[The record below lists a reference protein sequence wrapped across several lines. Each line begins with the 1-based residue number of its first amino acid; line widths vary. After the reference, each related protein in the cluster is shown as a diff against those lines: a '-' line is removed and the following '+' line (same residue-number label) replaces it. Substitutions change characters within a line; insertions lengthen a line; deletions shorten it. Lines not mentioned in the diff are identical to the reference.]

1 MCVLIAGVAVGAF
14 AMYLSPEVRVGKTLK
29 LDTAF
34 SATPRNVTY
43 FMNGNS
49 GGSGPWGTIDAT
61 GLYTAPAVVPAT
73 PHLKIQA
80 INDAGKV
87 LGEVTLTIVAAPGP
101 PPPEGTPVPATMFGM
116 HVHGMPVEYPTVT
129 IGNMGKESA
138 AQWGNIEHVAPRGA
152 GCPGTVNC
160 THTYDWSVLDDYVN
174 TAAAHG
180 VQFQWTMDS
189 GPPWATNSV
198 GCNPGV
204 WPQCTGPIVDLVDF
218 DVFIN
223 ALVTRYGAKIQT
235 YELNNEAD
243 YSGTPQQMA
252 VQFEHVV
259 VGVLAVKPDAKFA
272 AGMDFPVNQAGNTFH
287 QVWAAWTAM
296 PGNHARVDY
305 AALHGYGNADALMLL
320 GQCHTGTP
328 SWQGRS
334 VNGGQVDCVK
344 QELAKMGLSA
354 TTPIWDTEGSWGSAG
369 NGSLTIDQK
378 EAYVATYY
386 LIAWSLGVSRQEWY
400 AWDNQGFGTLCAG
413 NAPCVPNAA
422 ATAYAQTYAWM
433 VGNVMT
439 KRCASTGT
447 VWTCE
452 LTRPDGTRTL
462 AVWDVA
468 NASAFAVPAGYTRYA
483 DLTGN
488 VAAVMNGTITLGV
501 KPVLLEP

>member
-1 MCVLIAGVAVGAF
+1 MRKRYLVFLVLFPAGLPALWSA
-14 AMYLSPEVRVGKTLK
+14 
-29 LDTAF
+29 DT
-34 SATPRNVTY
+34 
-43 FMNGNS
+43 
-49 GGSGPWGTIDAT
+49 
-61 GLYTAPAVVPAT
+61 VV
-73 PHLKIQA
+73 
-80 INDAGKV
+80 
-87 LGEVTLTIVAAPGP
+87 EEIVAR
-101 PPPEGTPVPATMFGM
+101 VNNSIISSSDFLRS
-116 HVHGMPVEYPTVT
+116 
-129 IGNMGKESA
+129 KE
-138 AQWGNIEHVAPRGA
+138 QLKE
-152 GCPGTVNC
+152 
-160 THTYDWSVLDDYVN
+160 
-174 TAAAHG
+174 
-180 VQFQWTMDS
+180 
-189 GPPWATNSV
+189 
-198 GCNPGV
+198 
-204 WPQCTGPIVDLVDF
+204 
-218 DVFIN
+218 
-223 ALVTRYGAKIQT
+223 
-235 YELNNEAD
+235 ELK
-243 YSGTPQQMA
+243 QQD
-252 VQFEHVV
+252 
-259 VGVLAVKPDAKFA
+259 P
-272 AGMDFPVNQAGNTFH
+272 
-287 QVWAAWTAM
+287 
-296 PGNHARVDY
+296 
-305 AALHGYGNADALMLL
+305 GNADALMLL

-334 VNGGQVDCVK
+334 VNGGQVDCVR
-344 QELAKMGLSA
+344 QELAKVGLPA